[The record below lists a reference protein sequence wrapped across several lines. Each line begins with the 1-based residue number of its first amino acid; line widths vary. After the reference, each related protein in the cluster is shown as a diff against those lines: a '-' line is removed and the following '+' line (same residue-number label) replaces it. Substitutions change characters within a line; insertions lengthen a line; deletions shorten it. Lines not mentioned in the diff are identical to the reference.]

1 MNKILILSGAG
12 LSAESGISTFRDS
25 DGLWENHDVMEVC
38 SVEGFFRDREK
49 ILGFY
54 DQRRKDIE
62 DKEPNDAHSMIAKLK
77 RKYKNQIT
85 VMTQNVDDLLERSG
99 CTDVLHLHGQLTEL
113 VCEICG
119 NVFDIGYESIK
130 EYSKCPE
137 CQNHA
142 IRHNVVMFGEPAP
155 MYQRLYNELM
165 KTDLLVII
173 GTSGNVLPVSQFAS
187 YTRYSILNNLDESW
201 AIDNSVFTHIFYEK
215 ATIAA
220 PKIRLLIEQF
230 IKTGAIS

>member
-1 MNKILILSGAG
+1 MSQILILSGAG

-49 ILGFY
+49 VLSFY

-62 DKEPNDAHSMIAKLK
+62 NKEPNNAHYMITEI
-77 RKYKNQIT
+77 KNKFPDMVT

-99 CTDVLHLHGQLTEL
+99 CADVQHLHGQLVEL
-113 VCEICG
+113 VCEMCG
-119 NVFDIGYESIK
+119 HTFNIGYVSIK
-130 EYSKCPE
+130 EYSACPE
-137 CQNHA
+137 CKTHA
-142 IRHNVVMFGEPAP
+142 VRHNVVMFGEPAP
-155 MYQRLYNELM
+155 MYQKLYNELI
-165 KTDLLVII
+165 KTSLLIII

-187 YTRYSILNNLDESW
+187 YTKYSILNNLDRSY

-215 ATIAA
+215 ATTAA
-220 PKIRLLIEQF
+220 LKIKVLVEKFIE
-230 IKTGAIS
+230 TGKI

>member
-1 MNKILILSGAG
+1 MSKILILSGAG

-49 ILGFY
+49 VLGFY

-62 DKEPNDAHSMIAKLK
+62 DKQPNDAHNMITEM
-77 RKYKNQIT
+77 KNKFPDEII

-99 CTDVLHLHGQLTEL
+99 CVDVLHLHGKLTEL
-113 VCEICG
+113 VCEMCG
-119 NVFDIGYESIK
+119 HTFDIGYSSIK
-130 EYSKCPE
+130 EYSDCPE
-137 CQNHA
+137 CHSHA

-165 KTDLLVII
+165 QTDLLVII

-201 AIDNSVFTHIFYEK
+201 AIDNSVFTHTFYEK
-215 ATIAA
+215 ATTAV
-220 PKIRLLIEQF
+220 PKIKLLIEQF
-230 IKTGAIS
+230 LKIGEI

>member
-49 ILGFY
+49 VLGFY

-62 DKEPNDAHSMIAKLK
+62 DKEPNDAHYMIAELK
-77 RKYKNQIT
+77 NKYKDQIT
-85 VMTQNVDDLLERSG
+85 VMTQNVDDLLERSD
-99 CTDVLHLHGQLTEL
+99 CTDVLHLHGKLTEL
-113 VCEICG
+113 VCEVCG
-119 NVFDIGYESIK
+119 NTFDIGYRPIK
-130 EYSKCPE
+130 EYSECPE

-165 KTDLLVII
+165 RTDLLVII

-187 YTRYSILNNLDESW
+187 YTKYSILNNLDESW
-201 AIDNSVFTHIFYEK
+201 AIDNSVFTHTFYEK
-215 ATIAA
+215 ATTAA
-220 PKIRLLIEQF
+220 PQIRLLIEQF
-230 IKTGAIS
+230 LEKGIL